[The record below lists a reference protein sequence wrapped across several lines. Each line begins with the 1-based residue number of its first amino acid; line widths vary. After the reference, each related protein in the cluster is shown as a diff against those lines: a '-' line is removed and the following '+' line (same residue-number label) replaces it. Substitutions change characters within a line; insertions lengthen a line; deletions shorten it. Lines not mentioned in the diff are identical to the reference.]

1 MFELLPHLG
10 VIGPLCGFLRFLV
23 RCTRARKIVGFVR
36 LLILAAM
43 NVVGERQQLPEAGL
57 DLP

>member
-36 LLILAAM
+36 LLVLAAM
-43 NVVGERQQLPEAGL
+43 NVVGERQKFPDTGL